1 MEDISTFGIL
11 VSQCRTL
18 KALRGSWGTFWAL
31 LKPFHQLSSDQAFV
45 LFSGWLQLFLWACCQ
60 SSDSAFSWA
69 LQSSCDYVNE
79 NVGPWGVRSTQRL
92 IRAPLAAAGMS
103 RKVHCILAP
112 EIWTG
117 LPLPRRKSQLQSV
130 LSWRPS
136 GSLAVEM
143 QMWWDSFV
151 TKSLECRAEEVG
163 YIPMHLA

>member
-1 MEDISTFGIL
+1 MQNAESPQRQLRHVLGFAETLPPAELRPSFCSVL
-11 VSQCRTL
+11 RLAAAVS
-18 KALRGSWGTFWAL
+18 
-31 LKPFHQLSSDQAFV
+31 LSMLPAPLTV
-45 LFSGWLQLFLWACCQ
+45 LSVGLFRVP
-60 SSDSAFSWA
+60 
-69 LQSSCDYVNE
+69 CDYVNE
-79 NVGPWGVRSTQRL
+79 NVGPWGVRSTHRL

-117 LPLPRRKSQLQSV
+117 LPLPRKKSQLQSV